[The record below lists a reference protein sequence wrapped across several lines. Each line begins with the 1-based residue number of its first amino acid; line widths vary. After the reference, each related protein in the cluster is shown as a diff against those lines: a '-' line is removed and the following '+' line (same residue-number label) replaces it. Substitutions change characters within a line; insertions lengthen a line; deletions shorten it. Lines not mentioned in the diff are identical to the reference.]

1 MSIAELNTERSRKM
15 TNYEELEKT
24 VEAMQKMDEVPWE
37 LQQTIYLG
45 AIAQFL
51 AKIADALE
59 QNRKEQK

>member
-1 MSIAELNTERSRKM
+1 MERGRKM

-24 VEAMQKMDEVPWE
+24 IETNKLDEAPWE
-37 LQQTIYLG
+37 FRQTVYLG

>member
-1 MSIAELNTERSRKM
+1 M
-15 TNYEELEKT
+15 TNYEELEKAIDDIGKLD
-24 VEAMQKMDEVPWE
+24 EAPWE
-37 LQQTIYLG
+37 MQQTIYLG

>member
-1 MSIAELNTERSRKM
+1 M

-24 VEAMQKMDEVPWE
+24 VEAMQKMDEAPWE

>member
-1 MSIAELNTERSRKM
+1 M

-24 VEAMQKMDEVPWE
+24 IETNKLDEAPWE
-37 LQQTIYLG
+37 FQQTVYLG